1 MNPALKN
8 SLKPGHIFEISD
20 YIGDELISERMQE
33 MGLRIGV
40 QMKFIRQAPFGG
52 PLLFQISTM
61 LLALREEELAC
72 LKIKSI

>member
-8 SLKPGHIFEISD
+8 SLKPGRIFEISD
-20 YIGDELISERMQE
+20 YIGDELISERLQE

-40 QMKFIRQAPFGG
+40 QMKFIRQGPFGG
-52 PLLFQISTM
+52 PLLFQVSTM